1 MTVAGV
7 ILVVF
12 LAGSASALPV
22 DPRLDRQAGGGYL
35 PPDRPVYADEAGKV
49 RRPRFPDTP
58 GLDQDEYNRYWQEM
72 VKENPAMLEHLK
84 KGLDPEQL
92 PMLHPRVSE
101 RMARSS
107 DGVRNRLEEARRM
120 NIDELRELQ
129 RLQQSLQEQNRRFS
143 PDSEWVAKNQAL
155 RDALPEHYDADDIR
169 KRMAEQRR
177 VLEEI
182 DRKRREEYEQYQ
194 LQLEHQRREKLK
206 AMNEEQRLQ
215 AERALEE
222 AKEKQKQH
230 EKMYKPAS
238 KHQLEEVWE
247 EDDGL
252 KDEKFDPKTFFFLHV
267 YTSEPFTLCFLD
279 ILSRF
284 KTLKCVL
291 ACFLVKKAYGK
302 NIDNMEMQEELARMR
317 EYALK
322 QLDKNGDSLISLQ
335 EFLAYTQGAQF
346 EDNEEWKG
354 VVDQPE
360 SFTEEEMNK
369 FEEGY
374 EDYYDYDYDKDGNII
389 GFKTRSRE
397 TSKSTDKHPPQEQE
411 PPAPEGGVKEMK
423 GDPGADEH
431 RGPPTHR
438 VGEVDSHQQQ
448 QKQQPEGRNEG
459 VPAGG
464 GQVVEGVPGQ
474 HQDEHGQEGVPAA
487 GTQREGQAQQFNKN
501 NDHPAPG
508 HQ

>member
-22 DPRLDRQAGGGYL
+22 DPRLDRRAGGG
-35 PPDRPVYADEAGKV
+35 PDKPVYLDEAGRV

-92 PMLHPRVSE
+92 AVLHPRVSE
-101 RMARSS
+101 RMARTSE
-107 DGVRNRLEEARRM
+107 GVRNRLEEARRM
-120 NIDELRELQ
+120 NVDELKELQ

-155 RDALPEHYDADDIR
+155 RDDLPEHYDADDIR
-169 KRMAEQRR
+169 KRMSEQRR

-206 AMNEEQRLQ
+206 AMNEGQRLH

-222 AKEKQKQH
+222 AREKQKQH

-252 KDEKFDPKTFFFLHV
+252 KDEQFDPKTFFFLH
-267 YTSEPFTLCFLD
+267 
-279 ILSRF
+279 
-284 KTLKCVL
+284 
-291 ACFLVKKAYGK
+291 
-302 NIDNMEMQEELARMR
+302 
-317 EYALK
+317 
-322 QLDKNGDSLISLQ
+322 
-335 EFLAYTQGAQF
+335 
-346 EDNEEWKG
+346 
-354 VVDQPE
+354 
-360 SFTEEEMNK
+360 
-369 FEEGY
+369 
-374 EDYYDYDYDKDGNII
+374 
-389 GFKTRSRE
+389 
-397 TSKSTDKHPPQEQE
+397 
-411 PPAPEGGVKEMK
+411 
-423 GDPGADEH
+423 
-431 RGPPTHR
+431 
-438 VGEVDSHQQQ
+438 
-448 QKQQPEGRNEG
+448 
-459 VPAGG
+459 
-464 GQVVEGVPGQ
+464 GQ
-474 HQDEHGQEGVPAA
+474 
-487 GTQREGQAQQFNKN
+487 
-501 NDHPAPG
+501 
-508 HQ
+508 